1 MPEIFPMTAKQKLE
15 EDQKNAI
22 SKLIQ
27 CEISKDTIKSNVNL
41 YDHNE

>member
-1 MPEIFPMTAKQKLE
+1 MPEVQHVTANQKLE

-27 CEISKDTIKSNVNL
+27 CEIAKDTIKSNV
-41 YDHNE
+41 